1 MHQDSRALTR
11 ANRTQGVQVRI
22 TGPLHMPVPGFG
34 PARAYLLHLR
44 LQVAQLHTLLQVLPM
59 LLCSQVQL
67 LLLFM
72 KKLQQVLDPRSH
84 VHVSIAKQLHACG
97 HQRETLGFN
106 SHFNLFLRLHAVC
119 VSPPSWG
126 RPSCREGPAQG
137 SVTPAW
143 QRVRSPRER
152 IWHVK
157 AKVIMSRPQHGACL
171 LSLHF
176 SYNNH
181 ENVASFINENLGL
194 FLLLPAA
201 HLVYISGSI

>member
-11 ANRTQGVQVRI
+11 ANRSQGIQVRI
-22 TGPLHMPVPGFG
+22 TGSLHVPVPVPGSG

-59 LLCSQVQL
+59 LLCGQVQL

-97 HQRETLGFN
+97 HQRETLGFS

-119 VSPPSWG
+119 LCVTSQLGPAVTLKAT
-126 RPSCREGPAQG
+126 CREGPAQG

-152 IWHVK
+152 I
-157 AKVIMSRPQHGACL
+157 
-171 LSLHF
+171 
-176 SYNNH
+176 
-181 ENVASFINENLGL
+181 
-194 FLLLPAA
+194 
-201 HLVYISGSI
+201 